1 MPIKFLLQN
10 PTSSLLRLQDLN
22 MPRSKSRSSSPR
34 RDDRRRSRS
43 PRRHGDDNTPRRK
56 DAGFKWKERR
66 RNDDAQNQDD
76 DRRLERGYRE
86 SYRPR
91 SPRRD
96 RETEEKEKPAD
107 DGRKKEKKEKKDKK
121 PAAAVPAQ
129 PMIRV
134 FVNDRLGTKAEISC
148 FASDNIGE
156 CPLLKLSFYNC
167 YLLTYHPG
175 LFKRVVAAQ
184 IGRNPHEILLKRQG
198 ERPFKDQLTLEDYG
212 VSNGVQLDLE
222 LDTGD

>member
-1 MPIKFLLQN
+1 
-10 PTSSLLRLQDLN
+10 
-22 MPRSKSRSSSPR
+22 MPRSRSRSTSPR
-34 RDDRRRSRS
+34 REERRRSRS
-43 PRRHGDDNTPRRK
+43 PRRERDDDKPRRK
-56 DAGFKWKERR
+56 DAGFKWKEKRKG
-66 RNDDAQNQDD
+66 DDSRADEG

-86 SYRPR
+86 INRPR
-91 SPRRD
+91 SPRR
-96 RETEEKEKPAD
+96 EKEFEEKVTSKDDSSKKEKKE
-107 DGRKKEKKEKKDKK
+107 RKEKKEKK
-121 PAAAVPAQ
+121 PVMPAQ

-148 FASDNIGE
+148 YASDNIGMQPVF
-156 CPLLKLSFYNC
+156 CPCCVDFTDSSF
-167 YLLTYHPG
+167 LG

-184 IGRNPHEILLKRQG
+184 IGRNAHEILLKRQG